1 MLEQNWRLEKIDD
14 NAAKIMR
21 SSLYCEYIKSR

>member
-14 NAAKIMR
+14 NVVKIGR
-21 SSLYCEYIKSR
+21 STLYCEYIESR